1 MIEEKKTKETDN
13 NVSRETLLLALYG
26 ATSKKDLLSKF
37 EESLQVGRMKKS
49 EKYTHLL
56 EQIIYFSHAI
66 IYDHSIQTAHNYRQS
81 FMTVAK
87 ESKSLKMDD
96 AEVERAFSF
105 LNRTERK
112 TITSTR
118 EPKEDKAEDTI
129 KDKCEAKEAIISLK
143 KQLDDK
149 SYTLTRGQKKED
161 KEIYIKVALVVL
173 STGESLKTIMES
185 LEIDRKR
192 LVLELENKTAKG
204 YIEDIRTHYEDKKGT
219 DYPRAIRKAIKNMN
233 IANCI
238 NLNGLSDLH
247 KECIIKN

>member
-1 MIEEKKTKETDN
+1 MIEEKKITGTDSR
-13 NVSRETLLLALYG
+13 VTRETLLLSLYG
-26 ATSKKDLLSKF
+26 VTSKKDLLSQF
-37 EESLQVGRMKKS
+37 EESLQVGRMKKN

-66 IYDHSIQTAHNYRQS
+66 IYNHSIQTAHNYRQA

-87 ESKSLKMDD
+87 ESKSLRMDD

-105 LNRTERK
+105 LNRTEK
-112 TITSTR
+112 KAITSTK
-118 EPKEDKAEDTI
+118 EPKEDKTEDAI
-129 KDKCEAKEAIISLK
+129 KDKCQAKEAINRLK
-143 KQLDDK
+143 KELDEK
-149 SYTLTRGQKKED
+149 SYTLTRGQKAKD
-161 KEIYIKVALVVL
+161 KEIYIKVALVTL

-192 LVLELENKTAKG
+192 VVLELENKTIKG

-233 IANCI
+233 IENCI
-238 NLNGLSDLH
+238 NLNGLSDLY
-247 KECIIKN
+247 KECIVKK